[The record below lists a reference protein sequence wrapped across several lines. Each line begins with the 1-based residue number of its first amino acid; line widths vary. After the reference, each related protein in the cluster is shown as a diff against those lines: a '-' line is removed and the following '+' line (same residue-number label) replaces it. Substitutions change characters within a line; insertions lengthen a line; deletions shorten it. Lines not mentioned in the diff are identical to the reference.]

1 MLKKTLTPKKN
12 PIKGIPLIAIKNDH
26 FLSSII
32 AAHIVF
38 LWINNECQW
47 ISKSEFPF
55 HPYDFVC

>member
-1 MLKKTLTPKKN
+1 M
-12 PIKGIPLIAIKNDH
+12 KGIPLIAIKNDH